1 MKIDININM
10 EYNIY
15 IIYKYIDIYNNG
27 RSMILHKS
35 PYKEFFFEKGNCLLH
50 KVPEIQ

>member
-27 RSMILHKS
+27 WSMVLHKS
-35 PYKEFFFEKGNCLLH
+35 PYKDIFFEKGNCLLH
-50 KVPEIQ
+50 KVPEIR